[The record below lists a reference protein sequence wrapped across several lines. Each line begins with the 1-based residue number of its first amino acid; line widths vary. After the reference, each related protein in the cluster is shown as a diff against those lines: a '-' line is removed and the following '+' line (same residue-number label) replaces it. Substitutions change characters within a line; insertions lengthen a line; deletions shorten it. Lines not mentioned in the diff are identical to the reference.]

1 MSKTISSVNQ
11 TGYTTIDEI
20 FSSTNIDRE
29 IYIEPPKINT
39 DQIQQALKRRDFHKT
54 DMVNLPDTMLN
65 SDSDDNKVSVPS
77 KMRVLV
83 SRRLFTKGDDK
94 GEIKD

>member
-39 DQIQQALKRRDFHKT
+39 DQIQKALKRSDFHKT

-77 KMRVLV
+77 KMRGLV

>member
-1 MSKTISSVNQ
+1 
-11 TGYTTIDEI
+11 
-20 FSSTNIDRE
+20 
-29 IYIEPPKINT
+29 
-39 DQIQQALKRRDFHKT
+39 
-54 DMVNLPDTMLN
+54 MVNLPDTMLN